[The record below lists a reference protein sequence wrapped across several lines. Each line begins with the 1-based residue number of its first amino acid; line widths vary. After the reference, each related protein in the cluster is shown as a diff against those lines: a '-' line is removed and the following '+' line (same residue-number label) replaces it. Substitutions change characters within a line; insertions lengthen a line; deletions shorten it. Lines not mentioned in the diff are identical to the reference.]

1 MSRFADS
8 AVIELPLRIETIS
21 AAAAPDGS
29 SDVWQQYVISQ
40 GSNTITGMRPGSRA
54 DVETQLETMVAHL
67 NLRRMGKK
75 AK

>member
-8 AVIELPLRIETIS
+8 AVIELPFRIETIS

-54 DVETQLETMVAHL
+54 DVEIVADH
-67 NLRRMGKK
+67 RRCGFSVLY
-75 AK
+75 AA